1 MKINDSDIVS
11 TPLIIVFG
19 LLTMIMPY
27 GFLVAKDL
35 QISDIYVVGDP
46 QPQLWQSHVVGAAL
60 LYYVLF

>member
-46 QPQLWQSHVVGAAL
+46 QPQL
-60 LYYVLF
+60 